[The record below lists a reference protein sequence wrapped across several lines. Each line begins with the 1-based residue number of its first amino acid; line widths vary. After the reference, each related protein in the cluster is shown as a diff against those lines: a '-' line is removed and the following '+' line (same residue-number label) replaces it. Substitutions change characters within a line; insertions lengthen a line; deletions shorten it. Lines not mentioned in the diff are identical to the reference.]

1 MSITTGEYLDLD
13 GDRVY
18 YEVAGEGAPLVF
30 VHAGFVDSAMWDDQW
45 HIYARHYRVIRFD
58 MRGFGRSDRVDAP
71 VDRRSDLVR
80 LMRHLGIERAAI
92 LGCSLGGTIALDMA
106 LEHPEMVAALV
117 VVAAVPGGF
126 ALQGEPPRYVLDMW
140 DAMEQGDLERASE
153 LQTRIWI
160 DGPFREP
167 HDVDPRV
174 RERSAAMNRIA
185 LANQTMRKVDAT
197 PLNPLDP
204 PAADRLD
211 AIAVPTLVVVGELDN
226 PELLRAAD
234 VMARSIAGARQVRIP
249 DSAHLPSMEE
259 PERFNQAVLAFLHQ
273 VA

>member
-1 MSITTGEYLDLD
+1 
-13 GDRVY
+13 
-18 YEVAGEGAPLVF
+18 
-30 VHAGFVDSAMWDDQW
+30 
-45 HIYARHYRVIRFD
+45 
-58 MRGFGRSDRVDAP
+58 
-71 VDRRSDLVR
+71 
-80 LMRHLGIERAAI
+80 
-92 LGCSLGGTIALDMA
+92 
-106 LEHPEMVAALV
+106 MVAALV
-117 VVAAVPGGF
+117 MVAAVPGGF

-234 VMARSIAGARQVRIP
+234 VMAHSIAGARQVRIP